1 MEINITGVNLIEFV
15 KEVYRLSAPAGLGW
29 LHFIKGE
36 LTDEEAKKILDIW
49 KNDRQF
55 ALEMDYIKGR
65 ACKMAVSRKVK
76 NLYIR
81 SPWYDHTDMQ
91 LEKLLKGVWPKDR
104 LFPELK
110 AEEHGI
116 SCHCVDCQSKRET
129 KS

>member
-1 MEINITGVNLIEFV
+1 MEINITGINLIEFV
-15 KEVYRLSAPAGLGW
+15 KGVYRLSVPAGLGW
-29 LHFIKGE
+29 LHFTKGE
-36 LTDEEAKKILDIW
+36 LTDEEAKEILNIW
-49 KNDRQF
+49 KKDKQF

-65 ACKMAVSRKVK
+65 ACKMNVFRKGK

-81 SPWYDHTDMQ
+81 FPWYDHTDIQ
-91 LEKLLKGVWPKDR
+91 LKKLLKAVWPKDR

-116 SCHCVDCQSKRET
+116 SCHCVHCQNERET